1 MTPDRPNILWY
12 CTDQQR
18 FDTIGALGNP
28 HVRTPNLDRF
38 VAQSVAFTH
47 AYCQSPICTPSRA
60 SFLTG
65 MYPSRVH
72 NARNGNATVPPETA
86 DHLVTRALA
95 EAGYDGGL
103 VGKLHLAGA
112 ATAQEPR
119 VDDGYRVF
127 EYSHAPRNDWP
138 LAQHDYARWLREKG
152 HDPAEV
158 LLSVTAGYGGL
169 MAPTPEHDNVPPE
182 LHQTTWCTERAIAFI
197 TDERPGDTPWFLSV
211 NPYDPHPPYNPPLG
225 VLPPLRPVG
234 AARPAVPP
242 ERSRDPRPA
251 DPRGRRLPKRVAASR
266 RLPRDARSRPPTTP

>member
-1 MTPDRPNILWY
+1 MTHDRPNILWY

-72 NARNGNATVPPETA
+72 NTRNGNAVVPPETA
-86 DHLVTRALA
+86 ERLVTRTLA
-95 EAGYDGGL
+95 AAGYDGGL

-112 ATAQEPR
+112 ASAQEPR

-127 EYSHAPRNDWP
+127 EYSHSPRNDWP
-138 LAQHDYARWLREKG
+138 LAEHDYARWLHDKG
-152 HDPAEV
+152 HDPAKV
-158 LLSVTAGYGGL
+158 LQVPAGYGGL
-169 MAPTPEHDNVPPE
+169 MAPTPERDNVPPE
-182 LHQTTWCTERAIAFI
+182 LHQSTWCTERAIAFI
-197 TDERPGDTPWFLSV
+197 AADRAADTPWLLSV
-211 NPYDPHPPYNPPLG
+211 NPYDPHPPYNPPWEFYRRYDPSALPGPLFRPSDLETQGRLTRAG
-225 VLPPLRPVG
+225 VDFQSESRHPD
-234 AARPAVPP
+234 AFAR
-242 ERSRDPRPA
+242 
-251 DPRGRRLPKRVAASR
+251 
-266 RLPRDARSRPPTTP
+266 ARSRPRTTP